1 MKRLIP
7 LLLWLFSLSQN
18 ANGAENPEAL
28 VKSFQTD
35 YLSWNNYAIKID
47 SNHEPIKS
55 MELIEESY
63 KKLLI
68 KYTLP
73 EFKGEPV
80 AYSTEPS
87 HDPHNE
93 RIISTQLNGNSAT
106 IRTELLHSAY
116 YTPVYE
122 YHLINKDGRWYL
134 TQVYVI
140 DSDGQYPCL

>member
-1 MKRLIP
+1 MKRLFLP
-7 LLLWLFSLSQN
+7 LLGLFSLNQN
-18 ANGAENPEAL
+18 VTGAGNPEAL

-35 YLSWNNYAIKID
+35 YLSWNNYAIRID
-47 SNHEPIKS
+47 SYHEPIKS
-55 MELIEESY
+55 MWLIEEAY
-63 KKLLI
+63 KKLLR

-87 HDPHNE
+87 HDPNHE
-93 RIISTQLNGNSAT
+93 RIILTQLNINSAT
-106 IRTELLHSAY
+106 IRTELLQPY

-134 TQVYVI
+134 TQVYLI

>member
-18 ANGAENPEAL
+18 VNGAEKPEAL
-28 VKSFQTD
+28 VKSFQAD
-35 YLSWNNYAIKID
+35 YFSWNNYGIRID

-55 MELIEESY
+55 MELIEKSY
-63 KKLLI
+63 KKLLR

-80 AYSTEPS
+80 AYGSEPS

-93 RIISTQLNGNSAT
+93 RIILTQLNGNSAT
-106 IRTELLHSAY
+106 IRTELLQPY
-116 YTPVYE
+116 YTSVYD

-134 TQVYVI
+134 TQVYLI

>member
-1 MKRLIP
+1 MKCLIP

-18 ANGAENPEAL
+18 VNGAEKPEAL
-28 VKSFQTD
+28 VKSFQAD
-35 YLSWNNYAIKID
+35 CFSWNNYAIRID

-55 MELIEESY
+55 MEIIEKSY
-63 KKLLI
+63 KKLLR

-80 AYSTEPS
+80 AYGSEPA

-93 RIISTQLNGNSAT
+93 RIILTQLNGNSAT
-106 IRTELLHSAY
+106 IRTELLQPY

-122 YHLINKDGRWYL
+122 YHLINKGGRWYL
-134 TQVYVI
+134 IQVYWI